1 MERFTS
7 LINSLKSGFEEG
19 KSNTELLSLLDEMRN
34 ELTKSRPPSDHTLSP
49 VSVWLPAGYQPV
61 AEKII
66 QPVIEAKTPESV
78 PVIIEEMP
86 AVATEIKEN
95 LSSEKSLAAEK
106 ESFTI
111 PKEPFITVAGPS
123 LATGVPR
130 PPRIA
135 IIEES
140 EEDLQEEL
148 PVQTS
153 LFPEDDDF
161 LLPGNFHIHP
171 NGIFREGIPVT
182 RVREMEFPSD
192 EPIVVEL
199 ELPEETETTV
209 LETKREHSMTITDNF
224 LKNSPSTIA
233 EGRPLELHEI
243 LANRVVAQPA
253 NGEILRQGKVLAD
266 TFAGGKI
273 QDLRKAIA
281 INDRFRFIK
290 SLFRGDDTL
299 FERSVKTINNFN
311 ILQEAQYWMQRE
323 LVIKLGWNE
332 EDELVQMFYQ
342 LVSRRFL

>member
-1 MERFTS
+1 MERFSS

-34 ELTKSRPPSDHTLSP
+34 ELTRSRPPSDHTLSP
-49 VSVWLPAGYQPV
+49 VSIWLPAGYQPA

-66 QPVIEAKTPESV
+66 HPVIEAKTPEVV
-78 PVIIEEMP
+78 PEIIEELP
-86 AVATEIKEN
+86 AVAEETKDTVHFEIGPVE
-95 LSSEKSLAAEK
+95 EK
-106 ESFTI
+106 ETVTI
-111 PKEPFITVAGPS
+111 EREPFIPVAGPS

-130 PPRIA
+130 PPRVA
-135 IIEES
+135 IMEEV
-140 EEDLQEEL
+140 EEDVQEAI
-148 PVQTS
+148 PVQTA

-171 NGIFREGIPVT
+171 NGIFREGMPVN
-182 RVREMEFPSD
+182 RVREMEFSSD

-199 ELPEETETTV
+199 ELPEETETSV
-209 LETKREHSMTITDNF
+209 QEVRREHSMTITDNF
-224 LKNSPSTIA
+224 LKNNPSTVV

-253 NGEILRQGKVLAD
+253 NGEIIRQGKVLAD